1 MNDPGPGKPQAPQHG
16 SQDEPEHVPQAVVK
30 QSRWPGWIWAVPIAA
45 LAVVAWL
52 GVRSIVL
59 SGPTVTVTFTSAP
72 GIKPNQTKVQYEG
85 LEVGQVE
92 SVTWHG
98 DLQHVDV
105 VLSMHADMDRHLGPG
120 TRYWIAGENF
130 SLAHLSDIK
139 DVVAGPH
146 IDVDPRPGK
155 TLHHVVGLAEP
166 PVVTAKQPGTTYVL
180 HAEKLGS
187 VSHGSQIYYLDM
199 QVGKIEDTHMTDGGQ
214 GFDIVA
220 VIHAPYDQLV
230 HTGSR
235 FWNASAVQ
243 FATGGAGPSVR
254 FQSLPALF
262 EGAVAFETPSGPEA
276 GPRAPKDARFTLYDS
291 KDAAEHAAPPDGV
304 EYLVQFDQSAG
315 GLVADAPVKLLDEQI
330 GVVREAVV
338 QYDAASR
345 KLFTRATIVVD
356 PSRIA
361 TTGMAEAAGATP
373 RARMDA
379 LLQSLIAEGL
389 RAQLGETTPVIG
401 GRMVALRFV
410 PHASKASLI
419 PGPVPEIPSTSSS
432 GVQDIMAQAGDVM
445 HKLDAIP
452 LAEIGENVR
461 AAAEHVARL
470 TRSPELA
477 ESLHRLDQSLAN
489 IERIT
494 VQARERVGPILNQ
507 VHQVASEAESTLAS
521 AKSVFASGA
530 AGQNQP
536 NTAGLPDTLY
546 ELARAARSLRELA
559 DYLDRHPEALL
570 TGKGK
575 NG

>member
-1 MNDPGPGKPQAPQHG
+1 MNDSGPVVPQAPR
-16 SQDEPEHVPQAVVK
+16 QDAPDQPEPVRQAVVK
-30 QSRWPGWIWAVPIAA
+30 PSRWPGWIWAVPIAA
-45 LAVVAWL
+45 LVVVAWL
-52 GVRSIVL
+52 GVRGIVRT
-59 SGPTVTVTFTSAP
+59 GPTVTVTFATAP
-72 GIKPNQTKVQYEG
+72 GVKPGQTNVQYEG
-85 LEVGQVE
+85 LEVGTVE
-92 SVTWHG
+92 SVTWHR

-120 TRYWIAGENF
+120 TRYWIAGQNF

-139 DVVAGPH
+139 DAIAGPH
-146 IDVDPRPGK
+146 IELDPRPGK
-155 TLHHVVGLAEP
+155 TVHHVAGSAEP

-187 VSHGSQIYYLDM
+187 VGHGSLIYYLDM
-199 QVGKIEDTHMTDGGQ
+199 QVGKVEDTRLTDGGH

-220 VIHAPYDQLV
+220 VVHAPYDQLV
-230 HTGSR
+230 HAGSR
-235 FWNASAVQ
+235 FWNAGAVQ

-254 FQSLPALF
+254 FQSVPALF
-262 EGAVAFETPSGPEA
+262 EGAVAFETPTGPDA
-276 GPRAPKDARFTLYDS
+276 GPRAAKDARFTLYDS

-304 EYLVQFDQSAG
+304 EYLVQFDQTAG
-315 GLVADAPVKLLDEQI
+315 GLAANAPVKLLDDQI
-330 GVVREAVV
+330 GVVRDAAV

-345 KLFTRATIVVD
+345 KLYTRATIVVD
-356 PSRIA
+356 PSRIP
-361 TTGMAEAAGATP
+361 TTPTTETADATP

-379 LLQSLIAEGL
+379 LLQSLIAQGL
-389 RAQLGETTPVIG
+389 RAEIAETTPVIG
-401 GRMVALRFV
+401 GKMVALRFV
-410 PHASKASLI
+410 PQAGDASLI
-419 PGPVPEIPSTSSS
+419 PGPIPEIPSTSSS
-432 GVQDIMAQAGDVM
+432 GVQDIVAQAGDVM

-452 LAEIGENVR
+452 FEQIGENIR
-461 AAAEHVARL
+461 TATEHVAKL
-470 TRSPELA
+470 TRSPELT
-477 ESLHRLDQSLAN
+477 ESLHHLDQSLTN

-507 VHQVASEAESTLAS
+507 VHQVASEAESALAS

-530 AGQNQP
+530 PGQNQP